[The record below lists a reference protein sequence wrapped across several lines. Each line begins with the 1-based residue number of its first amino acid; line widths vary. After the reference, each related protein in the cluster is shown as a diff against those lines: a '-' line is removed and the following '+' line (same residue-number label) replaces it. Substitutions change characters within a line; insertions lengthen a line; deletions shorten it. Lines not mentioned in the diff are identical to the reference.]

1 MISPDFGQTLMG
13 HDLLQQ
19 DLILKQNS
27 ALYMHPDSTIG
38 KNFWAQVYRR
48 TQDYFGTTDLPFDT
62 FNKIWIVPDKAVIY
76 ENGPCAFLAEQHL
89 KTLTESD
96 YVAIQRQ
103 PVIQTPESTRYSHI
117 TRDAVKEIILPLIE
131 KDINTGAAFAP
142 LRQMA
147 AAMELATWYKQ
158 TRLTSLLRQNYID
171 QSKVRG
177 VDRNPEHNK
186 AIYQDYLHDFREGI
200 FNLIREDTD
209 PFTRESIQR
218 KYVAGGFRRNL
229 QSAEIIRDFSQI
241 QTTPRAGT
249 VHYLVSV
256 ELWRLTHSSDTTIS
270 QALTPIM
277 LPVLSQHPETWRHS
291 LWVTRW
297 LLLAIT
303 RAWPDFKPPAEMPL
317 KQFLSILFV
326 ASMTHDVGKLSISKD
341 LLDMEAMLTP
351 DERRIISEH
360 TSLGAAELLNNP
372 RLQALGAKIRAFSIF
387 IAHKHHSHRKNST
400 LRGVTLKNFNDM
412 LPLLLHI
419 FQLTDMACGMLFR
432 ATYPVYF
439 SNTEQHDEQGTT
451 AFLEGMRFTFPLDT
465 VITILRSRIDK
476 DIAKTDPLYRIL
488 HSFVSAL
495 MATHGSLH
503 FNKDQFEISG
513 RSPATLAYAVA
524 KHLQRNWTK
533 EVPAYPIWVDETAL
547 LWLNNV
553 LQEKNNPILHELF
566 LSRGFLDIADVRNFS
581 STDKTAAII
590 NYLTE
595 NHILIPVNPEHM
607 PPLYFLNRTKA
618 SSATEIHGQDTD
630 MIERISTDK
639 YLPAS
644 VKKGLLDILDKRSS
658 RTPGYMKMG
667 ISVIVNWLLAI
678 MSKSPPATIRQRH
691 LEMMRFAMEDLFP
704 DKTPQIRISHKL
716 PATTTRGGYAISPE
730 HKGGIDLNSANMSMA
745 VLRKKSLPDMNA
757 SSYGNSEP
765 LAGLLPAIT
774 RIEPLGPADMQ
785 KLFKQ

>member
-1 MISPDFGQTLMG
+1 MISPDFGQTIMG

-19 DLILKQNS
+19 DLVLKQNT
-27 ALYMHPDSTIG
+27 AFYMHPDSSAG
-38 KNFWAQVYRR
+38 KAFWAQVYRR

-76 ENGPCAFLAEQHL
+76 ENGASAFLVEQHL
-89 KTLTESD
+89 KALTESD
-96 YVAIQRQ
+96 YAAMQQQ
-103 PVIQTPESTRYSHI
+103 PTTQTPETTQYSHI
-117 TRDAVKEIILPLIE
+117 TRDAVKDILLPVIE
-131 KDINTGAAFAP
+131 EDINNSAAFAP

-158 TRLTSLLRQNYID
+158 TRLTSFLQRNYID
-171 QSKVRG
+171 QGKIRG
-177 VDRNPEHNK
+177 VDQNPGHNLTV
-186 AIYQDYLHDFREGI
+186 YQDYLRDFREGI
-200 FNLIREDTD
+200 FNLIREDIDQLTQQ
-209 PFTRESIQR
+209 PIPR
-218 KYVAGGFRRNL
+218 KYIAGGFQRNL
-229 QSAEIIRDFSQI
+229 QPASLVRDFSQI

-249 VHYLVSV
+249 VHYLISV
-256 ELWRLTHSSDTTIS
+256 ELWRLTHSSNTTIS

-351 DERRIISEH
+351 DERKIISEH

-387 IAHKHHSHRKNST
+387 IAHKHHSHRKHST
-400 LRGVTLKNFNDM
+400 LRGVTLESFNDM

-476 DIAKTDPLYRIL
+476 DIATTDPLYRIL

-533 EVPAYPIWVDETAL
+533 EVPAYPIGVDETAL

-553 LQEKNNPILHELF
+553 LQEKSNPILHELF
-566 LSRGFLDIADVRNFS
+566 LSRGFLDTADVRNFS
-581 STDKTAAII
+581 GTDKTAAII
-590 NYLTE
+590 NYLAE

-678 MSKSPPATIRQRH
+678 MSEASEDIIRLRQ
-691 LEMMRFAMEDLFP
+691 LEMMRFAIEDLFP
-704 DKTPQIRISHKL
+704 EKTPQLRVSPKPSA
-716 PATTTRGGYAISPE
+716 PATSGYAISPK
-730 HKGGIDLNSANMSMA
+730 HKGGIDLNSAHLSMNIFRKES
-745 VLRKKSLPDMNA
+745 LRA
-757 SSYGNSEP
+757 SHSVSQESIAPVTGM
-765 LAGLLPAIT
+765 LATIT
-774 RIEPLGPADMQ
+774 RIEALSPADMQ
-785 KLFKQ
+785 TLFKQ